1 MYMYIMH
8 FTRILSLSLN
18 IQYKFDTF
26 VNGWYIVRIQ
36 VKLASL
42 VYMCILRHLFSMEL
56 RNIQFL
62 IELRTWVLFHVTR
75 WHLDNCTF
83 SLIIL

>member
-1 MYMYIMH
+1 MYMYNMH

-36 VKLASL
+36 VKLASI
-42 VYMCILRHLFSMEL
+42 VYMCILRHPFSMKL

-62 IELRTWVLFHVTR
+62 IELRT
-75 WHLDNCTF
+75 
-83 SLIIL
+83 

>member
-1 MYMYIMH
+1 MYKMYMYIMH

-36 VKLASL
+36 IKLA
-42 VYMCILRHLFSMEL
+42 MCILRHHFSMEM

-62 IELRTWVLFHVTR
+62 MKSWLCKNMYFY
-75 WHLDNCTF
+75 DNKSNVSSF
-83 SLIIL
+83 DP